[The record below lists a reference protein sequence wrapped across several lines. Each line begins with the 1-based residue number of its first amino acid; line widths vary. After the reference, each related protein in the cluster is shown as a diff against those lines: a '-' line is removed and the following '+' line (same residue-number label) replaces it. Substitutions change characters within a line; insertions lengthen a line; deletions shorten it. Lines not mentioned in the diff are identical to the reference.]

1 MRGLITTDGEFKRYS
16 QHELNEIME
25 RHGNYLRGR
34 RGGARA
40 VVKFGDLSDLNFS
53 GKDLSQADF
62 TGSSL
67 ARSDFSRSICSGTCF
82 FSCDLRQADLTGAT
96 LSRADFRG
104 AHLAGANLSGA
115 NMDSADL
122 REGKIME
129 RGEFGMLVNKPLPS
143 FPKGKSP
150 TTVFTGAKLTDT
162 SMNAVKALAADFSDA
177 DLSGVILN
185 QANLSEVNF
194 DGANLSKVDFTGADL
209 SRANLSNS
217 IMSGTILRNAEMGGT
232 ILDNVVKDEPMG
244 KRLERGIKTLAEM
257 LDTHRRWIASAGR
270 EGRQMDLSG
279 YDLRDIHN
287 LWDYP
292 LTAIRAVKATFLGLT
307 LERAQIQSATLDY
320 SDFRDCR
327 LARAD
332 MRGSSLKDAQLGRAD
347 LSGANLGPLKFDT
360 PEGHGVRL
368 QRCNLS
374 GASFRFSNLRN
385 CDLRDSILMGVDL
398 SNTVLT
404 GCDLRR
410 ADLTGANLAGSNLT
424 DALTEGAIIR

>member
-1 MRGLITTDGEFKRYS
+1 MRGNQTQEEDFRRYT
-16 QHELNEIME
+16 QHELNEIVE
-25 RHGNYLRGR
+25 RHAYFLTGR

-40 VVKFGDLSDLNFS
+40 IIKFGDLSDLTLA

-67 ARSDFSRSICSGTCF
+67 ARCDLSRGIFGGTCF
-82 FSCDLRQADLTGAT
+82 FSCDLRQADFSHASLA
-96 LSRADFRG
+96 RADFRG
-104 AHLAGANLSGA
+104 AHLAGANLTGA
-115 NMDSADL
+115 NLDSADL

-129 RGEFGMLVNKPLPS
+129 RGEFGLMVNKALPS
-143 FPKGKSP
+143 FPKGKDP

-162 SMNAVKALAADFSDA
+162 NMASVKAVAADFSDA

-185 QANLSEVNF
+185 QANLSDVNF

-209 SRANLSNS
+209 SRANLSNA
-217 IMSGTILRNAEMGGT
+217 IMSGAILRNAEMQET
-232 ILDNVVKDEPMG
+232 ILDNVVRDEAMG
-244 KRLERGIKTLAEM
+244 KRLERGVRTLAEM
-257 LDTHRRWIASAGR
+257 LDLHRRWINTAGR
-270 EGRQMDLSG
+270 QGQQMDLSG

-292 LTAIRAVKATFLGLT
+292 LTAIKAVKSTFLGLT
-307 LERAQIQSATLDY
+307 LERANIQSAVLDY

-332 MRGSSLKDAQLGRAD
+332 LRGSSMKGVHMGRAD

-368 QRCNLS
+368 QRTNLS
-374 GASFRFSNLRN
+374 GASIRFCNLKD

-398 SNTVLT
+398 SNSVLT

-410 ADLTGANLAGSNLT
+410 ADLTGAKLDGTNLE

>member
-1 MRGLITTDGEFKRYS
+1 MRGSEPPAEDFKRYT

-25 RHGNYLRGR
+25 KHAYYLRGR

-40 VVKFGDLSDLNFS
+40 VIKFGDLSDLNFS

-62 TGSSL
+62 TGSNL
-67 ARSDFSRSICSGTCF
+67 ARCDFSRSTCSGTCF
-82 FSCDLRQADLTGAT
+82 FSCDLRQCDLTNAI

-104 AHLAGANLSGA
+104 AHMAGANLSGA

-129 RGEFGMLVNKPLPS
+129 RGEFGMLVNKPLPA

-150 TTVFTGAKLTDT
+150 TTVLTGAKFTDT
-162 SMNAVKALAADFSDA
+162 SMAAVKAVAADFSDA
-177 DLSGVILN
+177 DLSGVILS
-185 QANLSEVNF
+185 QSNLSDANF

-209 SRANLSNS
+209 SNANLSNS
-217 IMSGTILRNAEMGGT
+217 IMSGAILRNAEMGGT
-232 ILDNVVKDEPMG
+232 KLDNVVKDEAMG
-244 KRLERGIKTLAEM
+244 KRLERGVRTLAEM
-257 LDTHRRWIASAGR
+257 LETHRRWIATAGR
-270 EGRQMDLSG
+270 EGNQMDLSG

-292 LTAIRAVKATFLGLT
+292 LTAIRAVKATFLGLN
-307 LERAQIQSATLDY
+307 LERVKMQSATLDY

-327 LARAD
+327 L
-332 MRGSSLKDAQLGRAD
+332 GRAD
-347 LSGANLGPLKFDT
+347 LRGSSMKGVHLSRVDLTGANLGPLKFDT

-368 QRCNLS
+368 QRVNLS
-374 GASFRFSNLRN
+374 GASLKFSILKN
-385 CDLRDSILMGVDL
+385 CDLRDSILMGVDM
-398 SNTVLT
+398 SNTILT

-410 ADLTGANLAGSNLT
+410 ADLTGANLTGSNLE
-424 DALTEGAIIR
+424 DALTEGAVIR